1 MEKEEER
8 GGDERGREVETVGTT
23 GSQRASRSG
32 LLSRGMGLM
41 SPPIRADSDAS
52 HAPRSP
58 EESSE
63 SDEEIKWKRRVQRDS
78 FQTDNGNKNINGK
91 GGRTETK
98 VQLAGYLTQS

>member
-8 GGDERGREVETVGTT
+8 GGDERGREAWRVGAT

-58 EESSE
+58 EESSKR
-63 SDEEIKWKRRVQRDS
+63 DEEIRWKEERR
-78 FQTDNGNKNINGK
+78 
-91 GGRTETK
+91 GRVFKLIMGTK
-98 VQLAGYLTQS
+98 RAMGREGELKVKCTCLVT